1 MKYCNDCVPF
11 GVCKLH
17 VQRLSTL
24 RGEQCSS
31 QVLDVKNLD
40 FSPALN
46 GKHYGEAGFL
56 SNDKTN
62 NNPLKTSSEV
72 KNKWELN

>member
-1 MKYCNDCVPF
+1 M
-11 GVCKLH
+11 
-17 VQRLSTL
+17 
-24 RGEQCSS
+24 
-31 QVLDVKNLD
+31 DVINLD

-62 NNPLKTSSEV
+62 NNPLKASSEV